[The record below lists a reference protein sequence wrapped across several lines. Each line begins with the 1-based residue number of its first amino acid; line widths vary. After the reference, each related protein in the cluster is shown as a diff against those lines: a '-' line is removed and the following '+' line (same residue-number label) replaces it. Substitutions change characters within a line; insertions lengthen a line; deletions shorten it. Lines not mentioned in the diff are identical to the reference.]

1 MNTDDINLAYKIRHA
16 LNDTLDQ
23 LPASTTDR
31 LAAARAQALA
41 RKKADAPVQP
51 QFQLQQKPARR
62 RSSFALSGWA
72 AVFSTPWV
80 ARAAAVAP
88 LVAMVAGLVGVY
100 QGQQEQRV
108 AELAELDAAV
118 LSDDL
123 PLTAYTDHGFN
134 AYLVQ
139 QQQNLQQPQRA
150 Q

>member
-16 LNDTLDQ
+16 LNDNLDN

-41 RKKADAPVQP
+41 RKKADAPVRAASQ
-51 QFQLQQKPARR
+51 RR
-62 RSSFALSGWA
+62 ASFDLGSL
-72 AVFSTPWV
+72 FSMQWV
-80 ARAAAVAP
+80 ARAAVVAP
-88 LVAMVAGLVGVY
+88 LLAMVAGMVGVY
-100 QGQQEQRV
+100 QYEREQHV
-108 AELAELDAAV
+108 AEVAELDAAV

-134 AYLVQ
+134 AYLAQ
-139 QQQNLQQPQRA
+139 QQQAQQLPQRA

>member
-16 LNDTLDQ
+16 LNDNLDN

-41 RKKADAPVQP
+41 RKKADAPVRAK
-51 QFQLQQKPARR
+51 QQQRTAFDLG
-62 RSSFALSGWA
+62 SL
-72 AVFSTPWV
+72 FSMQWV
-80 ARAAAVAP
+80 ARAAVVAP
-88 LVAMVAGLVGVY
+88 LLAMVAGMVGVY
-100 QGQQEQRV
+100 QYEREQRV

-134 AYLVQ
+134 AYLAQ
-139 QQQNLQQPQRA
+139 QQQAQQQPQRA

>member
-1 MNTDDINLAYKIRHA
+1 MNTDDINLAYKVRHA
-16 LNDTLDQ
+16 LNDTLDE

-31 LAAARAQALA
+31 LAAARARALS
-41 RKKADAPVQP
+41 RKKADAPSSRQQQRRP
-51 QFQLQQKPARR
+51 GFAQFDLA
-62 RSSFALSGWA
+62 SLLSMR
-72 AVFSTPWV
+72 WV
-80 ARAAAVAP
+80 ARVAVVAP

-100 QGQQEQRV
+100 QVQQEQHV
-108 AELAELDAAV
+108 ADLADLDAAV

-139 QQQNLQQPQRA
+139 QQENMQQPRRA

>member
-16 LNDTLDQ
+16 LNETLDE

-41 RKKADAPVQP
+41 RKKADVPRVAQTVRQA
-51 QFQLQQKPARR
+51 QLQTAGFDL
-62 RSSFALSGWA
+62 RSLFSTQWAMRA
-72 AVFSTPWV
+72 AV
-80 ARAAAVAP
+80 VAP
-88 LVAMVAGLVGVY
+88 LLLMVAGMVGVY
-100 QGQQEQRV
+100 QYEHEQRI

-134 AYLVQ
+134 AYLAQ
-139 QQQNLQQPQRA
+139 QQQQQPQRA

>member
-16 LNDTLDQ
+16 LNDNLDN

-41 RKKADAPVQP
+41 RKKADAP
-51 QFQLQQKPARR
+51 ARGKQAGQR
-62 RSSFALSGWA
+62 A
-72 AVFSTPWV
+72 AFDVGSLFSMQWV
-80 ARAAAVAP
+80 ARAAVVAP
-88 LVAMVAGLVGVY
+88 LLAMVAGMVGVY
-100 QGQQEQRV
+100 QYEREQRV

-134 AYLVQ
+134 AYLAQ
-139 QQQNLQQPQRA
+139 QQQAQQQPQRA